1 MVTAFKAWLHTLSA
15 LIFFQCRVFKR
26 SVRQMCVIVLP
37 MSKWRYEIEAA
48 VNSVV
53 HNVSAIQATFIM
65 QVAFKLIVNVLDD
78 GLKTVEDQNKN
89 K

>member
-1 MVTAFKAWLHTLSA
+1 
-15 LIFFQCRVFKR
+15 
-26 SVRQMCVIVLP
+26 

-65 QVAFKLIVNVLDD
+65 QVALKLIVNVLDD
-78 GLKTVEDQNKN
+78 SLKTVEQDQNLLNNIKDHLRQ
-89 K
+89 